1 MPKLSEFEQ
10 YINHLCEVL
19 GHQDRHAGF
28 ADYSRGL
35 MLPIERKSV
44 EPLAAHTDPLH
55 VSSQHQSLHHL
66 VAMSEW
72 SDTAVLER
80 VRDWVMARLGQK
92 SRFYW
97 IVDDTG
103 FPKKGE
109 HSVGVARQYCGQLG
123 KQDNCQV
130 AVSLSLATEQGS
142 VPIQFQ
148 LYLPEKWAKDR
159 RRRKKA
165 GVPKEVKFLTKPE
178 IALEQIRAARAGGV
192 GVGIVLADAAYG
204 NDTSWREELSEM
216 ELEYC
221 VGVQSVTTVWSK
233 GTGPLPPKPPKTIG
247 RPPTRWRRGAG
258 AKPVSVKELA
268 ESLPARRWRTVEWRE
283 GTNTKLSSRFAALR
297 VRAAHRDEGPRAL
310 RQEQW
315 LLIEWPGS
323 QTEPTKYWLSTLPVD
338 TALVELVRVAKMRW
352 RIERDYQELKQEFGL
367 SHYEGRGW
375 RGFHHHATLC
385 IAAYGFLLADRLK
398 HGGCKKN
405 STQSKT
411 PSLPADYT
419 PRGSP
424 TRATSRARLHR
435 HAALHSGVGH
445 YQRTPS
451 MSLRQRDESVLMTQ

>member
-1 MPKLSEFEQ
+1 MPKLAEFGQ
-10 YINHLCEVL
+10 YINQLCEAL
-19 GHQDRHAGF
+19 GHQDRHARF

-55 VSSQHQSLHHL
+55 VSSQHQALHHL

-80 VRDWVMARLGQK
+80 VRDWVMPRLGQK

-97 IVDDTG
+97 IVDDSG

-130 AVSLSLATEQGS
+130 AVSLSLATERGS
-142 VPIQFQ
+142 VPIGWR
-148 LYLPEKWAKDR
+148 LYLPEQWAKDQ

-165 GVPKEVKFLTKPE
+165 GVPKEVKFLTKPG
-178 IALEQIRAARAGGV
+178 IALEQIRAAKAAGV
-192 GVGIVLADAAYG
+192 AMGIVLADAGYG
-204 NDTSWREELSEM
+204 NETSWRDELSGM

-221 VGVQSVTTVWSK
+221 VGVQSSTTVWSG
-233 GTGPLPPKPPKTIG
+233 GTGPLPPKPQKRTG
-247 RPPTRWRRGAG
+247 RPPTRWRRGPG
-258 AKPVSVKELA
+258 ATPLSVKALA
-268 ESLPARRWRTVEWRE
+268 ESLKARRWHTVSWRE
-283 GTNTKLSSRFAALR
+283 GSHAVLSSRFAALR
-297 VRAAHRDEGPRAL
+297 VRAAHRDEGRKIL
-310 RQEQW
+310 RKEEW
-315 LLIEWPGS
+315 LLIEWPRS
-323 QTEPTKYWLSTLPVD
+323 EAEPTKYWLATLPGD
-338 TALVELVRVAKMRW
+338 TPLVELVKVAKMRW

-367 SHYEGRGW
+367 SHYEGRNW

-385 IAAYGFLLADRLK
+385 IAAYGFLLADRLR

-405 STQSKT
+405 STRSKT
-411 PSLPADYT
+411 PFLPPDYT

-424 TRATSRARLHR
+424 THATSRARFHR
-435 HAALHSGVGH
+435 HTALHSGV
-445 YQRTPS
+445 RDRETTPS
-451 MSLRQRDESVLMTQ
+451 MSLLQRGELVLMTQ